1 MGNSFG
7 VSGLRGEA
15 NKSLTADIT
24 YKFGKLL
31 GWYLRELKQHA
42 GEAVRPRVVVGRDPR
57 QSGAM
62 FESSISAGLMESGSD
77 VYLMHV
83 TSTPSISFITRH
95 DGFDCGVMIT
105 ASHNPFYDNGIKVI
119 DQYGVSMG
127 EKLFVLLEDYV
138 NGNLE
143 CFGRRWETIPC
154 AERDSIGTIVDWS
167 CGRQT
172 YIEHLAS
179 VPQNLLSGIRVG
191 FDCANGASSEIAHQV
206 CSALGLDAVFV
217 NDKPDGVNINQGCGS
232 EHLDVISDLVKREH
246 LDVGFSLD
254 GDADRCMAI
263 DRSGEQINGDHFS
276 YIYAKYLKEH
286 GRLAGNAVVGTIV
299 SNLGLKIALEKEGID
314 YYICGVGEPVVR
326 QCMAEHGCVIG
337 GEQCGHM
344 VFAEHNQTGDGLL
357 TALKMLDVMK
367 EKGKSLCELAEGLT
381 ELPQHHVYLKVTDKK
396 AAVKDP
402 VLLQVVD
409 RIRSELGDM
418 GRVLVRHSDTE
429 SVVRIMVESESWDR
443 CHEYAKQIVDTL
455 RNRGYLA

>member
-15 NKSLTADIT
+15 NVSLTAEVT

-31 GWYLRELKQHA
+31 GWYLKQLRKRS
-42 GEAVRPRVVVGRDPR
+42 GEAGRPRVVIGRDPR

-62 FESSISAGLMESGSD
+62 FESSIGSGLMESGSD
-77 VYLMHV
+77 VFLMHV
-83 TSTPSISFITRH
+83 TSTPSVSYITRH
-95 DGFDCGVMIT
+95 DRFDCGVMIT

-119 DQYGVSMG
+119 DQDGISMG
-127 EKLFVLLEDYV
+127 EKLFVLLESFV
-138 NGNLE
+138 KGNLE
-143 CFGRRWETIPC
+143 CFGQKWTEIP
-154 AERDSIGTIVDWS
+154 AAGREEIGTVHDWS

-172 YIEHLAS
+172 YIEHLVS
-179 VPQNLLSGIRVG
+179 ITQNSLSGIRVG
-191 FDCANGASSEIAHQV
+191 FDCANGASSEIVHKV
-206 CSALGLDAVFV
+206 CDALHVDAVII

-232 EHLDVISDLVKREH
+232 EHLEVIRDLVKREH

-263 DRSGEQINGDHFS
+263 DRSGEEINGDHFS
-276 YIYAKYLKEH
+276 FIYAKYLKEH
-286 GRLAGNAVVGTIV
+286 GRLSNNAVVGTIV

-326 QCMAEHGCVIG
+326 QCMAEHGCIIG

-344 VFAEHNQTGDGLL
+344 VFAEHNQTGDGLQ

-367 EKGKSLCELAEGLT
+367 EKGKSLSELAEGLV

-402 VLLQVVD
+402 KLLEVLD
-409 RIRSELGDM
+409 RIRNELGSM

-443 CHEYAKQIVDTL
+443 CHSYADLIVGTL
-455 RNRGYLA
+455 KEGGYVS